1 MKVVYDGRAETD
13 SDDIKAFQNE
23 KFEDVRKRI
32 LVEWPLTTIQ
42 PVFDPSIDTA
52 QEETRRITRERQK
65 NAFDVAQSDF
75 IPPNLTPNQFATLD
89 AKLQP
94 SSHPADQPTP
104 TLKDSSQLLLDT
116 LDRLL

>member
-1 MKVVYDGRAETD
+1 M
-13 SDDIKAFQNE
+13 
-23 KFEDVRKRI
+23 
-32 LVEWPLTTIQ
+32 
-42 PVFDPSIDTA
+42 DTA
-52 QEETRRITRERQK
+52 QEETRRITRERQTD
-65 NAFDVAQSDF
+65 AFNVAQRNF
-75 IPPNLTPNQFATLD
+75 IPPTRVPNPFATLE